1 MFFVWNAQAADLK
14 KLAAEIDTVISQ
26 KLAAI
31 QQPERAGIDDYTFV
45 RRLYLNAI
53 GRIPTLIELE
63 TFINDKS
70 QHKRSQLI
78 TKLLSS
84 KGHHS
89 HMYTYWSDLL
99 RIKYTGDQ
107 LHYPGN
113 LSQAVKTAIRENR
126 PYDAFVRDVVSATG
140 PIFKKGNGL
149 AGYKAREVMQLDRL
163 ANTVKS
169 FLGVSIECAQ
179 CHDDPFDD
187 WTQKQ
192 FYEMAAFNSN
202 VRHKA
207 DPPQNLEKSTY
218 GKMRPILKKESFDI
232 WIVYREALR
241 MKYSAIQGSGTG
253 YMRLPHDYQYDDGKP
268 HDVMKAKTMFGA
280 TPTTNYKFSQ
290 KQLQKHKN
298 KRFIGPDEEALI
310 QFSNWMTAKKNP
322 MFSKA
327 TVNRLWKW
335 VMGTELVGPIAN
347 LDLGVEGKH
356 SELTNKLVET
366 LEALNYDTRKFFE
379 VIFLT
384 RAYQS
389 QSLSLKES
397 SPDYI
402 FDGPVMQR
410 MTAQQTWD
418 SLLSLRMQN
427 PDQFVPTQF
436 HYDGFTH
443 FNEISQ
449 EWTVDDFVK
458 YARESG
464 LNRAQLSNV
473 QHRAAQKRN
482 EPVGPLNMTRA
493 SEVEYKAHQ
502 DNKDYLEV
510 ASLFG
515 ASTRDLIDGASVEPN
530 IPQALYMMNGKPEE
544 QVIRKGS
551 FLKKKILTSMDK
563 PATLWKAILGRPL
576 HDREKP
582 FTEELKS
589 LKDLEDMAWALLN
602 SNEFRFVR

>member
-1 MFFVWNAQAADLK
+1 
-14 KLAAEIDTVISQ
+14 
-26 KLAAI
+26 
-31 QQPERAGIDDYTFV
+31 
-45 RRLYLNAI
+45 
-53 GRIPTLIELE
+53 
-63 TFINDKS
+63 
-70 QHKRSQLI
+70 
-78 TKLLSS
+78 
-84 KGHHS
+84 
-89 HMYTYWSDLL
+89 MYNYWSDLL

-207 DPPQNLEKSTY
+207 DPPLNLEKSTY

-232 WIVYREALR
+232 WIVYRESLR
-241 MKYSAIQGSGTG
+241 MKYSHIEGSGTG

-268 HDVMKAKTMFGA
+268 HDVMQAKTIFGA
-280 TPTTNYKFSQ
+280 TPTVTYKVGKAKIQ
-290 KQLQKHKN
+290 KSNN
-298 KRFIGPDEEALI
+298 KRQVGPEINALD
-310 QFSNWMTAKKNP
+310 QFANWMTAKQNP
-322 MFSKA
+322 MFSKTTA
-327 TVNRLWKW
+327 NRLWKW
-335 VMGTELVGPIAN
+335 VMGTEVVGPIAN
-347 LDLGVEGKH
+347 LELGTEGEH
-356 SELTNKLVET
+356 PELTAKLVEI
-366 LEALNYDTRKFFE
+366 LETLNYDTRKFFE
-379 VIFLT
+379 VLFLT

-389 QSLSLKES
+389 KSLSLNES

-402 FDGPVMQR
+402 FDGPIMQR

-418 SLLSLRMQN
+418 SLLSLRTQN
-427 PDQFVPTQF
+427 PDQYVPTRF

-464 LNRAQLSNV
+464 LNRGKFSIV

-482 EPVGPLNMTRA
+482 EPIGPLNMTRA
-493 SEVEYKAHQ
+493 SEAEYKGHS

-515 ASTRDLIDGASVEPN
+515 ASTRELIDGASVEPN
-530 IPQALYMMNGKPEE
+530 IPQVLYMMNGKPED

-551 FLKKKILTSMDK
+551 FLKKKILKSMDK
-563 PATLWKAILGRPL
+563 PSTLWKAILGRPL
-576 HDREKP
+576 NNREKP
-582 FTEELKS
+582 LTAELKS
-589 LKDLEDMAWALLN
+589 PKDLEDMAWALLN